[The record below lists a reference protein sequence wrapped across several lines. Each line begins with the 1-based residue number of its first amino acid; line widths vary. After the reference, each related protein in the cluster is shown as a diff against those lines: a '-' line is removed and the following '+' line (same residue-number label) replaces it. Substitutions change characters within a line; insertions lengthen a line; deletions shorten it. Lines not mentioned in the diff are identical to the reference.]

1 VRRHDLRQFHS
12 CRHRRKPG
20 RPWARVR
27 DNRCETALRRRRPI
41 DVSCCG
47 NRRAPPRD
55 DGNAQVAAIAGRVP
69 NGSIRPFDAL
79 QDPPSEQAGSARKRS
94 LAEGV
99 CCARRVNRGPIG
111 NFCFGRTPGLSQRS
125 PRSASRAFAISR
137 LGHQA
142 LDSHHWGR
150 RADCSAPAAAI
161 RLPPPPRLDP
171 GAARASR
178 SRRPVRC
185 CCLRDV

>member
-1 VRRHDLRQFHS
+1 MSSPTQARAAMGSRPRQSMRDGLEAPAPDRRELLRES
-12 CRHRRKPG
+12 TV
-20 RPWARVR
+20 A
-27 DNRCETALRRRRPI
+27 
-41 DVSCCG
+41 
-47 NRRAPPRD
+47 PRD

-125 PRSASRAFAISR
+125 PGSASRAFAISR

-142 LDSHHWGR
+142 LNSHHWGR
-150 RADCSAPAAAI
+150 PADCSAPAAAI